1 MNRDARGSSDSRG
14 KKNLFSRRENSISPN
29 IPAKNLIM
37 NSSTPSLIKNRLRR
51 NGKEK
56 NVRVS
61 TLHRFDRP
69 RVIFVDKAT
78 D

>member
-51 NGKEK
+51 NGKER

-61 TLHRFDRP
+61 TLP
-69 RVIFVDKAT
+69 I
-78 D
+78 